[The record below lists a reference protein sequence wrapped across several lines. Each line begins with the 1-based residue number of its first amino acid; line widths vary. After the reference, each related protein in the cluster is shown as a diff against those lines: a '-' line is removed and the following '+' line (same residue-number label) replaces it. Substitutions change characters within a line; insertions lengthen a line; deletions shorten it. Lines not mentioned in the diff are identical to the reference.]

1 VGRPSNGRRR
11 TAIAVPEQCRD
22 LRRWQLPRLYGWRQR
37 TGHRDVQRRW
47 PQLDPAKRE
56 RGPQPGRAARPAQRQ
71 SQLGSQL
78 DDNHRGRRQ
87 PGAGQPR
94 PDRKRAQ
101 RHEESILGA
110 MGVNMKFVRTGRNA
124 AFTLA
129 SLALL
134 IPPWSA
140 AAATQDGRFAVEGP
154 GQAMC
159 SRILQAK
166 DRNTEEYARYI
177 GFVEGYL
184 SAANRYEPN
193 TFDLTPWHT
202 SQALSLIMVKHC
214 ESHPNDLLGVVVQ
227 QLVVAMMPLRL
238 ASYSSM
244 ERIEAGPK
252 IGRP

>member
-1 VGRPSNGRRR
+1 
-11 TAIAVPEQCRD
+11 
-22 LRRWQLPRLYGWRQR
+22 
-37 TGHRDVQRRW
+37 
-47 PQLDPAKRE
+47 
-56 RGPQPGRAARPAQRQ
+56 
-71 SQLGSQL
+71 
-78 DDNHRGRRQ
+78 
-87 PGAGQPR
+87 
-94 PDRKRAQ
+94 
-101 RHEESILGA
+101 
-110 MGVNMKFVRTGRNA
+110 MGVDMRFVRTSRNI

-129 SLALL
+129 SFALL
-134 IPPWSA
+134 IPPWNA

-177 GFVEGYL
+177 GFIEGYL

-244 ERIEAGPK
+244 ERIEDGPNRAEVYEQIVKRSQEALARRGLYAGPAD
-252 IGRP
+252 GRFSPAMRDALIEFQKTAQLDPTGVPDTATLWTLLNP